1 MGLLWTFGDV
11 AKIVVVRLQELPD
24 HRNCE
29 NHDQADGG
37 PDCNGVV
44 AHSDSGE
51 RRDLN
56 ALSQWTGSET
66 CLLD

>member
-24 HRNCE
+24 HRNRE

-37 PDCNGVV
+37 PDRNGVV
-44 AHSDSGE
+44 AHSD
-51 RRDLN
+51 
-56 ALSQWTGSET
+56 
-66 CLLD
+66 